1 LVWEQQD
8 GHYAQEFG
16 ILTDPS
22 PISLLPHQFLSGCQ
36 RQGVQVVIS
45 LCSNVAG
52 NSAICTGTVYWVRP
66 RVSSWT
72 HVDDEG
78 RIKLVILL
86 VFAVTHEGATDHR

>member
-1 LVWEQQD
+1 MVIMLKSLVFSRIQ
-8 GHYAQEFG
+8 ARF
-16 ILTDPS
+16 LCCPTN
-22 PISLLPHQFLSGCQ
+22 FLSGCQ